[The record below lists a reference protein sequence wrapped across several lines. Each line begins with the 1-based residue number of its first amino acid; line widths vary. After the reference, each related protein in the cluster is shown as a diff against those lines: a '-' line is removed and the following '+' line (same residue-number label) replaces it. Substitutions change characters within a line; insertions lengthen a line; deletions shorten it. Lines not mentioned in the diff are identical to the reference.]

1 MMLRRTWAI
10 AMLGALS
17 ACTSAPPEQQLVTDV
32 VAALG
37 GRDKLLA
44 IKTLVLEGQGTT
56 GNLGQDMTPEATGQ
70 SFGLTGYRRLISFAA
85 NAARTEQTRTPNF
98 AYFQGLAPQRLV
110 SGVDG
115 DIGYNV
121 AASGAAARVSDQAT
135 RDRRVELYHHP
146 IAIIRAALEPGADVT
161 NAHDAGRERAVDIK
175 TASGVTLTLA
185 VDVTTHLPTRVVSM
199 ADNVNLGDVAIETSF
214 ADYKDVTGIK
224 LPTRITTKTDR
235 WTTADLTLTQQAVD
249 GETGDLAA
257 PADASASRPLAT
269 FPAAVIDDQE
279 IAKGVWLLAGQSHHS
294 VVVEFADHLT
304 LVEAPQHDTRT
315 LAVIEKARALRPG
328 KPLTEV
334 VNTHHHF
341 DHSGGIRAAVSEG
354 LTVITHKGN
363 AEFFEDIVKRAHTIS
378 PDALARKPQALK
390 IKTVDDTLEL
400 KDTTRTLRLFHV
412 MGSPHASTMLM
423 AYLPQ
428 ENMLIEVD
436 VFRGIASFAANLL
449 ENVTTR
455 GLAVTQI
462 IPLHGTPAPFSELQQ
477 AARPVAGAN

>member
-1 MMLRRTWAI
+1 MPNAPGQWPCLKPLIDQLAHQLRPSLARG
-10 AMLGALS
+10 LGS
-17 ACTSAPPEQQLVTDV
+17 RRQPLVLRAVQSYGECLIHRQSVT
-32 VAALG
+32 
-37 GRDKLLA
+37 RR
-44 IKTLVLEGQGTT
+44 KTLEVRCH
-56 GNLGQDMTPEATGQ
+56 
-70 SFGLTGYRRLISFAA
+70 S
-85 NAARTEQTRTPNF
+85 
-98 AYFQGLAPQRLV
+98 
-110 SGVDG
+110 
-115 DIGYNV
+115 
-121 AASGAAARVSDQAT
+121 
-135 RDRRVELYHHP
+135 
-146 IAIIRAALEPGADVT
+146 
-161 NAHDAGRERAVDIK
+161 
-175 TASGVTLTLA
+175 
-185 VDVTTHLPTRVVSM
+185 
-199 ADNVNLGDVAIETSF
+199 
-214 ADYKDVTGIK
+214 
-224 LPTRITTKTDR
+224 
-235 WTTADLTLTQQAVD
+235 
-249 GETGDLAA
+249 
-257 PADASASRPLAT
+257 
-269 FPAAVIDDQE
+269 
-279 IAKGVWLLAGQSHHS
+279 WLLAGQSHHS

-304 LVEAPQHDTRT
+304 LVEAPQHDTRS

-363 AEFFEDIVKRAHTIS
+363 AEFFEDIVKRAHTVS

-412 MGSPHASTMLM
+412 MGSPHASTMSM

-436 VFRGIASFAANLL
+436 VFRGVASFAANLL

-477 AARPVAGAN
+477 AARPLAGAN